1 MRPGAGAAK
10 VPSHAELVAVEPRAA
25 LGVSMVGRLAAR
37 LDFVTNMA
45 GIGTPLIV
53 VVGPTGAGKTSLA
66 IAIARW
72 FDGEVVS
79 ADAFQIY
86 RGLDIGTGK
95 VSPDDTEGIAHHC
108 IDIVDPSESFSAVSF
123 ARAAATAIAGIAER
137 SHQPV
142 VVGGSGFYLRALI
155 DGLAPLPTHDPV
167 WRKAL
172 EAIAVR
178 RGLPHLFAML
188 EALDPEWAARVGSAD
203 RQRILRALEVTLRL
217 GEPISRALQRE
228 GWKGPHYDAI
238 WIGLTWPLERLH
250 ERIEARIDAMLHS
263 GWRAE
268 VERLISDGLSRGA
281 PALKAI
287 GYRELAR
294 HVDGEID
301 LDEARDEILRATRRY
316 AKRQLTWFRK
326 QTPATWFVVETACES
341 LYPQIRA
348 HLAEKLA
355 CYTPGSLASEHA
367 H

>member
-1 MRPGAGAAK
+1 MPPAVVAAEA
-10 VPSHAELVAVEPRAA
+10 PRRAEVVAVEPRAA
-25 LGVSMVGRLAAR
+25 LGVAMVGCAAAR
-37 LDFVTNMA
+37 LDGVTNMA

-66 IAIARW
+66 IEIAGW

-95 VSPDDTEGIAHHC
+95 VSADETRGIAHHC
-108 IDIVDPSESFSAVSF
+108 IDIADPSQSFSAVSF
-123 ARAAATAIAGIAER
+123 ARAATAAIDGITKR

-142 VVGGSGFYLRALI
+142 VAGGSGFYLRALI
-155 DGLAPLPTHDPV
+155 DGLAPLPTHDPA

-172 EAIAVR
+172 QAIEAR

-188 EALDPEWAARVGSAD
+188 EVLDPEWAERVGAAD

-217 GEPISRALQRE
+217 GEPISRTLQRD
-228 GWKGPHYDAI
+228 GWTGPHYDAM
-238 WIGLTWPLERLH
+238 WIGLTWPRERLY
-250 ERIEARIDAMLHS
+250 ERIGTRVDAMLKA
-263 GWRAE
+263 GWVAE
-268 VERLISDGLSRGA
+268 VERLISGGLSPRA
-281 PALKAI
+281 PGLRAI

-294 HVDGEID
+294 HVGGEIE
-301 LDEARDEILRATRRY
+301 LEAARDEIVRATRRY

-326 QTPATWFVVETACES
+326 QTPATWFIAETACEP

-348 HLAEKLA
+348 HLVEKLA
-355 CYTPGSLASEHA
+355 CYTPGSMASEHA